1 MLDVPAELLR
11 YLSRLLAAERRRRG
25 TPARSRK
32 LTCRGQALL
41 ALRGVPYVIL
51 DGKVFE
57 TDRLAETVTSKKGE
71 DIDAWY
77 SGSKHRPGANV
88 QAVMLPSDAD
98 SPCPPS
104 AGPLSSASPPAP
116 EEPPR

>member
-41 ALRGVPYVIL
+41 ALRRFRDQTRPG
-51 DGKVFE
+51 
-57 TDRLAETVTSKKGE
+57 RLAADHCISRATAYRY
-71 DIDAWY
+71 IDEAVDVL
-77 SGSKHRPGANV
+77 SA
-88 QAVMLPSDAD
+88 QADGRRRSLRD
-98 SPCPPS
+98 
-104 AGPLSSASPPAP
+104 
-116 EEPPR
+116 PRREGLRD